1 MPILEKYAPRT
12 DRALTGPRRL
22 SVPPGAVVSR
32 AGRDAVFRRIG
43 GTAAVS
49 ESAAAE
55 GVRVGERF
63 GEIGVRIE
71 S

>member
-1 MPILEKYAPRT
+1 MPILEKYALRT

-22 SVPPGAVVSR
+22 LAPLGAVVSR
-32 AGRDAVFRRIG
+32 AGRDAVFSRIG
-43 GTAAVS
+43 STAAVS

-63 GEIGVRIE
+63 DEIRVRIE